1 MFGFLLEFI
10 IVDSKSILLT
20 NKNPNNHPSSNNRDS
35 RSEPFPHMKPS
46 KNPNNSPSRNNRES
60 RPGPGACWV
69 LVRCYRVGDCDC
81 YTFSYKHPIKTC
93 IATSKSRQLVVVFE
107 VNINLI
113 TEVWIRVKL
122 EKNHKGHCNCRV
134 QLICSN
140 CTQANDC
147 NVIVADSYFIIL
159 GYTFGTTIVEK
170 ARNRREQLG
179 HSLETPCWCR
189 TLLRSLWLVS
199 TCPLSLGQ
207 VPSLQLVQR

>member
-1 MFGFLLEFI
+1 MKGGAIQEPLPHTEFQI
-10 IVDSKSILLT
+10 
-20 NKNPNNHPSSNNRDS
+20 NCQPPSTY
-35 RSEPFPHMKPS
+35 FC
-46 KNPNNSPSRNNRES
+46 
-60 RPGPGACWV
+60 PGW
-69 LVRCYRVGDCDC
+69 
-81 YTFSYKHPIKTC
+81 
-93 IATSKSRQLVVVFE
+93 LVVVLE

-170 ARNRREQLG
+170 TRNRRDQLG

-189 TLLRSLWLVS
+189 TLLRSLWLFS

-207 VPSLQLVQR
+207 VPSLQLVHGGWMMAA